1 MRERTDNNVFL
12 RRFCFLE
19 PNLDPSEVA
28 ILVCDWGSFDSI
40 FVVVGKKI
48 KKSVKQESLE
58 NKTLQ
63 DIYILFSSGL
73 MINDSCFT
81 DLFIF
86 LQQQKSN
93 RNCPTHKPKWPPLRR
108 CGSKFGSR
116 KQNLRRKTLLSV
128 RSRIEN

>member
-73 MINDSCFT
+73 MIPVGPLLDDRLKENLKNPET
-81 DLFIF
+81 L
-86 LQQQKSN
+86 KG
-93 RNCPTHKPKWPPLRR
+93 CPLY
-108 CGSKFGSR
+108 S
-116 KQNLRRKTLLSV
+116 L
-128 RSRIEN
+128 